1 MEVKRISPFLS
12 VSPQI
17 YPAHVERLA
26 VQGFRTIINN
36 RPDNETDDQPRREE
50 LAAEAAKHGIEF
62 ISIPITPGEVTDE
75 NIREFGEAM
84 QRVTGP
90 VLAYCRSGMRST
102 SLWALY
108 EARHMGSDAIINF
121 ASTLGYDLSWQQ
133 EFLDEALTHAKTAA
147 APATIPA
154 TADVVQMPVRHASE
168 ANVYDVI
175 IVGGGS
181 AGIAVASS
189 LLKRR
194 PQLDI
199 VVVEPRYKHFYQP
212 GFTMVGGGVF
222 SPTQPQTF
230 TKNVMPKGVRWLE
243 AAAAA
248 FEPEHNQ
255 VILEDGTHLEY
266 RQLVVAPGLKL
277 DWDAVDGL
285 RETLGKN
292 GVTSNYRFDYAPY
305 TWEMVKKMR
314 SGRAIFTQPQMPI
327 KCAGAPQKAMYL
339 SCDHWLRNQ
348 VLDKI
353 DVRFCNAGGVL
364 FGVDHYVPPLME
376 YVKKYNAGL
385 HFFHNLVAVD
395 GNAKK
400 AWFDVTEPG
409 KETRR
414 QEMEFDMLHV
424 CPPQTAPDFV
434 RNSALANE
442 AGWVDVAQD
451 TLRHKRYDNI
461 FSLGDA
467 CSAPNAK
474 TLAAARLQAPVVAE
488 NLIAVFDGKD
498 PVAEYNGYGSCPL
511 TVEKGKIVLAEFGY
525 GGKLLPTFPEW
536 LIKSDEP
543 SKVAW
548 FVKEKMLPTVYYKLM
563 LKGREWMAR
572 PNKLGGS

>member
-1 MEVKRISPFLS
+1 MEIKRISPFLS

-17 YPAHVERLA
+17 YAAHVERLA
-26 VQGFRTIINN
+26 LLGFKTIINN
-36 RPDNETDDQPRREE
+36 RPDNETDDQPLVEE
-50 LAAEAAKHGIEF
+50 LAAEAARHNMEF
-62 ISIPITPGEVTDE
+62 IDIPVIPGELTEQNVK
-75 NIREFGEAM
+75 EFGQAM
-84 QRVTGP
+84 SRVKGP

-108 EARHMGSDAIINF
+108 EARHMGADAIINF
-121 ASTLGYDLSWQQ
+121 ASTIGYDLSWQR
-133 EFLDEALTHAKTAA
+133 EYLDEALAQASG
-147 APATIPA
+147 
-154 TADVVQMPVRHASE
+154 VEEPVLHHSE
-168 ANVYDVI
+168 ANTYDVVV
-175 IVGGGS
+175 VGGGS

-230 TKNVMPKGVRWLE
+230 TKNVMPEGVRWME
-243 AAAAA
+243 AAVSS
-248 FEPEHNQ
+248 FDPERNQ
-255 VILEDGTHLEY
+255 VTLEDGSRLEY

-277 DWDAVDGL
+277 DWDAVEGL
-285 RETLGKN
+285 RESLGKN

-305 TWEMVKKMR
+305 TWEMVKKLR

-339 SCDHWLRNQ
+339 SCDHWLRNK
-348 VLDKI
+348 VLDDI
-353 DVRFCNAGGVL
+353 DVRFCNAAGVL
-364 FGVDHYVPPLME
+364 FGIEHYVPPLME
-376 YVKKYNAGL
+376 YIKKYNAGL
-385 HFFHNLVAVD
+385 DFFHNLVAVD
-395 GNAKK
+395 GEAKK
-400 AWFDVTEPG
+400 AWFDVSEPG
-409 KETRR
+409 KETHRE
-414 QEMEFDMLHV
+414 EMDFDMLHV

-434 RNSALANE
+434 RNSPLANE

-451 TLRHKRYDNI
+451 TLRHNRYDNV

-498 PVAEYNGYGSCPL
+498 PIAEYNGYGSCPL
-511 TVEKGKIVLAEFGY
+511 TVERGKIVLAELGY

-536 LIKSDEP
+536 LIKSNEP
-543 SKVAW
+543 SKAAW
-548 FVKEKMLPTVYYKLM
+548 FLKEKMLPTVYYQLM
-563 LKGREWMAR
+563 LKGREWLAK

>member
-1 MEVKRISPFLS
+1 MEIKRISPFLS

-17 YPAHVERLA
+17 YSAHLERLA
-26 VQGFRTIINN
+26 AQGFKTIINN
-36 RPDNETDDQPRREE
+36 RPDNETDDQPLVDE
-50 LAAEAAKHGIEF
+50 LSAEAARHGIEF
-62 ISIPITPGEVTDE
+62 INIPVIPGELTEQNVA
-75 NIREFGEAM
+75 EFGAAM
-84 QRVTGP
+84 RRVKGP

-108 EARHMGSDAIINF
+108 EARHMESDAIISF
-121 ASTLGYDLSWQQ
+121 ASSIGYDLSWQK
-133 EFLDEALTHAKTAA
+133 EHLDQALAHAEGIEETVHHHHEVATH
-147 APATIPA
+147 
-154 TADVVQMPVRHASE
+154 DVVV
-168 ANVYDVI
+168 
-175 IVGGGS
+175 VGGGS

-222 SPTQPQTF
+222 EPTQPQTF
-230 TKNVMPKGVRWLE
+230 TRKVMPKGVRWIE
-243 AAAAA
+243 AAAAS
-248 FEPEHNQ
+248 FQPNRNQ
-255 VILEDGTHLEY
+255 ITLEDGSRLGY

-277 DWDAVDGL
+277 DWDAVAGL
-285 RETLGKN
+285 QESLGKN
-292 GVTSNYRFDYAPY
+292 GVTSNYRYDYAPY
-305 TWEMVKKMR
+305 TWQLVNKLR
-314 SGRAIFTQPQMPI
+314 SGRAIFTQPPMPI

-339 SCDHWLRNQ
+339 SCDHWLRNK
-348 VLDKI
+348 VLDQI
-353 DVRFCNAGGVL
+353 DVRFCNAAGVL
-364 FGVDHYVPPLME
+364 FGIEHYVPPLME

-385 HFFHNLVAVD
+385 DFFHNLVAVD
-395 GNAKK
+395 GDAQK
-400 AWFDVTEPG
+400 AWFDVSEPG
-409 KETRR
+409 QEVRR

-434 RNSALANE
+434 RNSPLAND

-451 TLRHKRYDNI
+451 TLRHNRYENV

-488 NLIAVFDGKD
+488 NLIAVLDGKE

-536 LIKSDEP
+536 LIRSDEA
-543 SKVAW
+543 SKAAW
-548 FVKEKMLPTVYYKLM
+548 FLKEKMLPTVYYQLM
-563 LKGREWMAR
+563 LKGREWLAR
-572 PNKLGGS
+572 PQKLEKH

>member
-1 MEVKRISPFLS
+1 MEIKRISPFLS

-17 YPAHVERLA
+17 YAAHVERLA
-26 VQGFRTIINN
+26 EQGFKTIINN
-36 RPDNETDDQPRREE
+36 RPDNETDDQPLVDE
-50 LAAEAAKHGIEF
+50 LSAEAARHGIEF
-62 ISIPITPGEVTDE
+62 ISIPVIPGELTEQNVK
-75 NIREFGEAM
+75 EFGDAM
-84 QRVTGP
+84 SRVTGP

-108 EARHMGSDAIINF
+108 EARHMGSDAIIEF
-121 ASTLGYDLSWQQ
+121 ASTIGYDLSWQK
-133 EFLDEALTHAKTAA
+133 EFLDEALTHDAGGVENV
-147 APATIPA
+147 PH
-154 TADVVQMPVRHASE
+154 QSE
-168 ANVYDVI
+168 ATTYDVI
-175 IVGGGS
+175 VVGGGS

-212 GFTMVGGGVF
+212 GFTMVGGGIF
-222 SPTQPQTF
+222 SPVQPQTF
-230 TKNVMPKGVRWLE
+230 TKKVMPSGVRWIE
-243 AAAAA
+243 AAAAS

-255 VILEDGTHLEY
+255 ITLEDGSRLGY

-277 DWDAVDGL
+277 DWDAVEGL
-285 RETLGKN
+285 RESLGKN

-305 TWEMVKKMR
+305 TWELVKKLR

-339 SCDHWLRNQ
+339 SCDHWLRNG
-348 VLDKI
+348 VLDDI
-353 DVRFCNAGGVL
+353 DVSFCNAGGVL
-364 FGVDHYVPPLME
+364 FGIDHYVPPLME
-376 YVKKYNAGL
+376 YVKKYNARL
-385 HFFHNLVAVD
+385 DFFHNLVAVD
-395 GNAKK
+395 GEAKK
-400 AWFDVTEPG
+400 AWFDVSEPG

-414 QEMEFDMLHV
+414 EEMDFDMLHV

-434 RNSALANE
+434 RNSSLANE

-451 TLRHKRYDNI
+451 TLRHNRYDNI

-498 PVAEYNGYGSCPL
+498 PTAEYNGYGSCPL

-548 FVKEKMLPTVYYKLM
+548 FVKEKMLPTVYYQLM
-563 LKGREWMAR
+563 LKGREWLAK
-572 PNKLGGS
+572 PNKLSGK

>member
-1 MEVKRISPFLS
+1 MEIKRISPFLS

-17 YPAHVERLA
+17 YAAHVERLA
-26 VQGFRTIINN
+26 LLGFKTIINN
-36 RPDNETDDQPRREE
+36 RPDNETDDQPLVEE
-50 LAAEAAKHGIEF
+50 LAAEAARHNMEF
-62 ISIPITPGEVTDE
+62 IDIPVIPGELTEQNVK
-75 NIREFGEAM
+75 EFGQAM
-84 QRVTGP
+84 SRVKGP

-108 EARHMGSDAIINF
+108 EARHMGADAIINF
-121 ASTLGYDLSWQQ
+121 ASTIGYDLSWQR
-133 EFLDEALTHAKTAA
+133 EYLDEALAQASG
-147 APATIPA
+147 
-154 TADVVQMPVRHASE
+154 VEEPVLHHSE
-168 ANVYDVI
+168 ANTYDVVV
-175 IVGGGS
+175 VGGGS

-230 TKNVMPKGVRWLE
+230 TKNVMPEGVRWME
-243 AAAAA
+243 AAVSS
-248 FEPEHNQ
+248 FDPERNQ
-255 VILEDGTHLEY
+255 VTLEDGSRLEY

-277 DWDAVDGL
+277 DWDAVEGL
-285 RETLGKN
+285 RESLGKN

-305 TWEMVKKMR
+305 TWELVKKLR

-339 SCDHWLRNQ
+339 SCDHWLRNK
-348 VLDKI
+348 VLDDI
-353 DVRFCNAGGVL
+353 DVRFCNAAGVL
-364 FGVDHYVPPLME
+364 FGIEHYVPPLME
-376 YVKKYNAGL
+376 YIKKYNAGL
-385 HFFHNLVAVD
+385 DFFHNLVAVD
-395 GNAKK
+395 GEAKK
-400 AWFDVTEPG
+400 AWFDVSEPG

-414 QEMEFDMLHV
+414 EEMDFDMLHV

-434 RNSALANE
+434 RNSPLANE

-451 TLRHKRYDNI
+451 TLRHNRYDNV

-498 PVAEYNGYGSCPL
+498 PIAEYNGYGSCPL
-511 TVEKGKIVLAEFGY
+511 TVERGKIVLAEFGY

-536 LIKSDEP
+536 LIKSNEP
-543 SKVAW
+543 SKAAW
-548 FVKEKMLPTVYYKLM
+548 FLKEKMLPTVYYQLM
-563 LKGREWMAR
+563 LKGREWLAK

>member
-1 MEVKRISPFLS
+1 MEIKRISPFLS

-17 YPAHVERLA
+17 YAAHVERLA
-26 VQGFRTIINN
+26 LLGFKTIINN
-36 RPDNETDDQPRREE
+36 RPDNETDDQPLVEE
-50 LAAEAAKHGIEF
+50 LAAEAARHNMEF
-62 ISIPITPGEVTDE
+62 IDIPVIPGELTEQNVK
-75 NIREFGEAM
+75 EFGQAM
-84 QRVTGP
+84 SRVKGP

-108 EARHMGSDAIINF
+108 EARHMGADAIINF
-121 ASTLGYDLSWQQ
+121 ASTIGYDLSWQR
-133 EFLDEALTHAKTAA
+133 EYLDEALAQASG
-147 APATIPA
+147 
-154 TADVVQMPVRHASE
+154 VEEPVLHHSE
-168 ANVYDVI
+168 ANTYDVVV
-175 IVGGGS
+175 VGGGS

-230 TKNVMPKGVRWLE
+230 TKNVMPEGVRWME
-243 AAAAA
+243 AAVSS
-248 FEPEHNQ
+248 FDPERNQ
-255 VILEDGTHLEY
+255 VTLEDGSRLEY

-277 DWDAVDGL
+277 DWDAVEGL
-285 RETLGKN
+285 RESLGKN

-305 TWEMVKKMR
+305 TWELVKKLR

-339 SCDHWLRNQ
+339 SCDHWLRNK
-348 VLDKI
+348 VLDDI
-353 DVRFCNAGGVL
+353 DVRFCNAAGVL
-364 FGVDHYVPPLME
+364 FGIEHYVPPLME
-376 YVKKYNAGL
+376 YIKKYNAGL
-385 HFFHNLVAVD
+385 DFFHNLVAVD
-395 GNAKK
+395 GEAKK
-400 AWFDVTEPG
+400 AWFDVSEPG

-414 QEMEFDMLHV
+414 EEMDFDMLHV

-434 RNSALANE
+434 RNSPLANE

-451 TLRHKRYDNI
+451 TLRHNRYDNV

-498 PVAEYNGYGSCPL
+498 PIAEYNGYGSCPL

-536 LIKSDEP
+536 LIKSNEP
-543 SKVAW
+543 SKAAW
-548 FVKEKMLPTVYYKLM
+548 FLKEKMLPTVYYQLM
-563 LKGREWMAR
+563 LKGREWLAK

>member
-26 VQGFRTIINN
+26 AQGFKTFINN
-36 RPDNETDDQPRREE
+36 RPDNETDDQPLVEE
-50 LAAEAAKHGIEF
+50 LSAEAEKHGIEF
-62 ISIPITPGEVTDE
+62 INIPVIPGELTEQNVK
-75 NIREFGEAM
+75 EFGDAM
-84 QRVTGP
+84 KRVTGP

-108 EARHMGSDAIINF
+108 EARHMGSDTIISF
-121 ASTLGYDLSWQQ
+121 ASTLGYDLSWQRD
-133 EFLDEALTHAKTAA
+133 FLDDALALAA
-147 APATIPA
+147 GIEE
-154 TADVVQMPVRHASE
+154 PVHHHSE
-168 ANVYDVI
+168 ANTFDVVV
-175 IVGGGS
+175 VGGGS

-199 VVVEPRYKHFYQP
+199 VVIEPRYKHFYQP

-230 TKNVMPKGVRWLE
+230 TKKVMPAGVRWIE
-243 AAAAA
+243 AAVAS
-248 FEPEHNQ
+248 FEPEKNQ
-255 VILEDGTHLEY
+255 VVLEDGSHLEY

-277 DWDAVDGL
+277 DWDAVEGL
-285 RETLGKN
+285 RESLGKN

-305 TWEMVKKMR
+305 TWELVKNLR
-314 SGRAIFTQPQMPI
+314 SGRAIFTQPHMPI

-339 SCDHWLRNQ
+339 SCDHWLRNK
-348 VLDKI
+348 VLDNI

-364 FGVDHYVPPLME
+364 FGIDHYVPPLME
-376 YVKKYNAGL
+376 YVKKYNAEL
-385 HFFHNLVAVD
+385 EFFYNLVAVD
-395 GNAKK
+395 GEAKK
-400 AWFDVTEPG
+400 AWFDVSQPG
-409 KETRR
+409 QDTVRE
-414 QEMEFDMLHV
+414 EMDFDMLHV

-434 RNSALANE
+434 SSSALAND

-451 TLRHKRYDNI
+451 TLRHNRYGNV

-474 TLAAARLQAPVVAE
+474 TLAAARIQAPVVAE
-488 NLIAVFDGKD
+488 NLIAVFDGKE
-498 PVAEYNGYGSCPL
+498 PSAEYNGYGSCPL
-511 TVEKGKIVLAEFGY
+511 TVERGKIVLAEFGY

-543 SKVAW
+543 SKLAW
-548 FVKEKMLPTVYYKLM
+548 FVKEKMLPTVYYQLM
-563 LKGREWMAR
+563 LKGREWLAK
-572 PNKLGGS
+572 PEKLGES